1 MIPYAQRSV
10 AMSYDRRKEVRLPVE
25 ICVQQ
30 FLAGE
35 SYLGLTRDL
44 SERGLYITAPR
55 SFDERATWFGAPLQ
69 LELALPGTGETIW
82 ARGLVCHEDSLD
94 NDEVRGLG
102 VRLIDMADR
111 HAQSLRSYVESIR
124 RARLHNVL
132 LQMNRR
138 QKLPGLIHSY

>member
-1 MIPYAQRSV
+1 
-10 AMSYDRRKEVRLPVE
+10 MSYDRRKEVRLPVE

-111 HAQSLRSYVESIR
+111 HAHSLRAYVESIR
-124 RARLHNVL
+124 RARLHNLL

-138 QKLPGLIHSY
+138 QKLPGVIHPY

>member
-1 MIPYAQRSV
+1 
-10 AMSYDRRKEVRLPVE
+10 MSYDRRKEVRLPVE

-124 RARLHNVL
+124 RARLHNLL